1 MAYVNT
7 FERLHGAEWMMK
19 GKIEGE
25 INGEKKVLL
34 RLLKI
39 KFFISEH
46 DEDIIQN
53 CNDTSK
59 IEEASDMLILG
70 KEKDEILEVLR
81 NNLQ

>member
-19 GKIEGE
+19 GEIKGE
-25 INGEKKVLL
+25 IKGEKKVLL
-34 RLLKI
+34 RQLKL

-46 DEDIIQN
+46 DEDIVQN

-59 IEEASDMLILG
+59 IEEASDYFAMDKT
-70 KEKDEILEVLR
+70 KEEILEIFQV
-81 NNLQ
+81 

>member
-1 MAYVNT
+1 
-7 FERLHGAEWMMK
+7 MMK